1 MEEKNFVSYE
11 YMTKSVKTKNQTKMM
26 DMYEAFGWE
35 VTDVSPSM
43 VDHVVISFKRNRKQ
57 KHKQELTKLEREA
70 ESTFNVINNLEASK
84 TRFPSIFA
92 YSSGILS
99 ALVFGG
105 GMCLSMLINGNTFAL
120 VGGILLGI
128 LGLTLCFINF
138 IIFKKMVEKKTK
150 EILPIID
157 DNEEKLA
164 NILEKGN
171 DLLNTDFI

>member
-84 TRFPSIFA
+84 TESYLLLF
-92 YSSGILS
+92 
-99 ALVFGG
+99 LV
-105 GMCLSMLINGNTFAL
+105 
-120 VGGILLGI
+120 
-128 LGLTLCFINF
+128 
-138 IIFKKMVEKKTK
+138 
-150 EILPIID
+150 
-157 DNEEKLA
+157 EECV
-164 NILEKGN
+164 
-171 DLLNTDFI
+171 